1 MRTSCATGWCATSS
15 ARTPR
20 TRRVEMKLPTQE
32 QVRYHL
38 VRWVWVPA
46 LALVAHVAF
55 PSGSA
60 DVAPLLEPG
69 ARSDKEIVAP
79 FNFVVSKSED
89 ELQREAEELAASAK
103 PIYEFRQH
111 AYDSTATTLAAFFSS
126 VDAASD
132 QGPQT
137 MIRAA
142 RDYGVALTPQEA
154 AYLSKGG
161 KRRAMQQ
168 ALVRLFD
175 RTLAQGVTGPGVL
188 QGEQSR
194 ELIVRRGSTESSV
207 LRDQVLT
214 FAQYLNRAKQLHPD
228 AGSSVGDVL
237 YLKLVRQFFRPT
249 LIPKP
254 LETERRRNELRGSVD
269 PSKYIVRAGDRIVGA
284 NEVVTNEAHERLVT
298 LHQELLRR
306 GAATTYSIRGVV
318 GPLLR
323 DSLII
328 AIFWVL
334 MVFYRRE
341 TYSDLRQ
348 VGLIGALFAILLT
361 QAGLVARSYPA
372 HPEITFMPF
381 LAMMMTVLFN
391 GRVSMIAAMI
401 LAVVVGLQPVF
412 HDVPATFLCVVGGVT
427 AALSVKTLRSRSNFY
442 APVLIIAAG
451 YLTGAL
457 ALGLASGWS
466 IEEIGLRGFW
476 GALNGLVSAGLTFFL
491 LPVAES
497 VTHITTDL
505 TLLELSD
512 PSRPLLRRL
521 SVEAPGTYAH
531 SVAMANLVEAA
542 CNRIGAN
549 GLLGRVG
556 CYYHDIGK
564 VKNPQYFVENQI
576 PGNNPHDRL
585 KPLQSAQIIKAHVT
599 DGLALAAEADL
610 PDSVAA
616 FIPEHHGTTEITYF
630 LDKAKKIDGGQARNS
645 ADFTYPGPKPRSM
658 ETAISMIADSV
669 EAALRVLEDLTPQK
683 IEEAINH
690 IVRTKVNAGQ
700 LDEAPLTLQ
709 QIEQVKS
716 AFLRV
721 LSGMYHN
728 RIDYPES
735 SGGISAAWQPATAR

>member
-1 MRTSCATGWCATSS
+1 MN
-15 ARTPR
+15 
-20 TRRVEMKLPTQE
+20 LPTRE
-32 QVRYHL
+32 QVRYH
-38 VRWVWVPA
+38 VARWIWVPA
-46 LALVAHVAF
+46 LAMIAHIAF
-55 PSGSA
+55 PSSAA

-69 ARSDKEIVAP
+69 ARADKEIIAP
-79 FNFVVSKSED
+79 FNFVVNKSED

-103 PIYEFRQH
+103 PIYEFRQRG
-111 AYDSTATTLAAFFSS
+111 YDSAATTMAAFFAAA
-126 VDAASD
+126 DAAAD
-132 QGPQT
+132 QGPQAV
-137 MIRAA
+137 IRAA
-142 RDYGVALTPQEA
+142 AEFGVPVTLQEA
-154 AYLSKGG
+154 AYLAKGG
-161 KRRAMQQ
+161 KRRGLQQ
-168 ALVRLFD
+168 ALERLFD

-188 QGEQSR
+188 QVEQSR

-207 LRDQVLT
+207 QRDQVLT
-214 FAQYLNRAKQLHPD
+214 FAQYLSRAKQLHPD

-237 YLKLVRQFFRPT
+237 YLKLARQFFRPT
-249 LIPKP
+249 LIPKQ

-269 PSKYIVRAGDRIVGA
+269 PSKYIVRAGDRIVA
-284 NEVVTNEAHERLVT
+284 PHEVVTSEAHERLVA

-306 GAATTYSIRGVV
+306 GAATTYSIRGML

-334 MVFYRRE
+334 LVFYRRE
-341 TYSDLRQ
+341 TYRDIKQ
-348 VGLIGALFAILLT
+348 VALIGGLFALLLT
-361 QAGLVARSYPA
+361 QSGVVARFYAP
-372 HPEITFMPF
+372 HPEVIFMPF

-412 HDVPATFLCVVGGVT
+412 HDFPATFLCVVGGVT

-442 APVLIIAAG
+442 APVLIIAGG
-451 YLTGAL
+451 YLVGAL
-457 ALGLASGWS
+457 ALGLASGWP
-466 IEEIGLRGFW
+466 IQEIGLRGLL

-521 SVEAPGTYAH
+521 SLEAPGTYAH

-564 VKNPQYFVENQI
+564 VKNPMYFVENQI

-599 DGLALAAEADL
+599 DGLALAADADL
-610 PDSVAA
+610 PDAVTA

-630 LDKAKKIDGGQARNS
+630 LDKANKTDGGQARNPE
-645 ADFTYPGPKPRSM
+645 DFTYPGPKPRSM

-683 IEEAINH
+683 IEEAIEH

-709 QIEQVKS
+709 QIEQVKA
-716 AFLRV
+716 AFMIV
-721 LSGMYHN
+721 LGGMYHN

-735 SGGISAAWQPATAR
+735 SGGIGAAWQPTATAR

>member
-1 MRTSCATGWCATSS
+1 MQ
-15 ARTPR
+15 
-20 TRRVEMKLPTQE
+20 LPTQDT
-32 QVRYHL
+32 VRYHL

-46 LALVAHVAF
+46 LALVAQIAF
-55 PSGSA
+55 PSSSA

-69 ARSDKEIVAP
+69 AQSDKEIVAP
-79 FNFVVSKSED
+79 FNFVVNKSED
-89 ELQREAEELAASAK
+89 ELQREAEELAATAK

-111 AYDSTATTLAAFFSS
+111 AYDSTATTMAAFFSA
-126 VDAASD
+126 VDAAAD
-132 QGPQT
+132 QGPQA
-137 MIRAA
+137 IIHAA
-142 RDYGVALTPQEA
+142 SDYGVPLTPQEA

-161 KRRAMQQ
+161 KRRPLEQ
-168 ALVRLFD
+168 ALDRLSD

-207 LRDQVLT
+207 QRDQVLT

-284 NEVVTNEAHERLVT
+284 HEVVTNEAHERLLT

-306 GAATTYSIRGVV
+306 GAATTYSIRGVI

-341 TYSDLRQ
+341 TYRDLRQ
-348 VGLIGALFAILLT
+348 VVPIGTLFAILLT
-361 QAGLVARSYPA
+361 QAGMVARFYPA
-372 HPEITFMPF
+372 HPEIIFMPF

-401 LAVVVGLQPVF
+401 LAVVIGQQPVF

-442 APVLIIAAG
+442 APVLIIVAG
-451 YLTGAL
+451 YLAGAL
-457 ALGLASGWS
+457 ALGLASGWP
-466 IEEIGLRGFW
+466 IEEIGLRGLW

-610 PDSVAA
+610 PDAVAA

-630 LDKAKKIDGGQARNS
+630 LDKAKKIDGNQTRNIE
-645 ADFTYPGPKPRSM
+645 DFTYPGPKPRSM

-683 IEEAINH
+683 IEEAIHH

-700 LDEAPLTLQ
+700 LDQAPLTLQ
-709 QIEQVKS
+709 QIEQVKQ
-716 AFLRV
+716 AFLVV

-735 SGGISAAWQPATAR
+735 SGGISAAWQPPPETARSSR

>member
-1 MRTSCATGWCATSS
+1 
-15 ARTPR
+15 
-20 TRRVEMKLPTQE
+20 MKIPTKDK
-32 QVRYHL
+32 VRYHAA
-38 VRWVWVPA
+38 RWVWVPA
-46 LALVAHVAF
+46 LALIAHVAF
-55 PSGSA
+55 PSSAA

-69 ARSDKEIVAP
+69 AQADKEIIAP
-79 FNFVVSKSED
+79 FNFVVNKSED

-103 PIYEFRQH
+103 PIYEFRQR
-111 AYDSTATTLAAFFSS
+111 AYDSTATTMAAFFSA

-132 QGPQT
+132 QGPQAI
-137 MIRAA
+137 IRAA
-142 RDYGVALTPQEA
+142 GEFGVPVTSPEA
-154 AYLSKGG
+154 AYLARGG
-161 KRRAMQQ
+161 KRRAIQQ
-168 ALVRLFD
+168 SLERLFD

-188 QGEQSR
+188 QVEQSR

-207 LRDQVLT
+207 QRDQVLT
-214 FAQYLNRAKQLHPD
+214 FAQYLSRAKQLHPD

-237 YLKLVRQFFRPT
+237 YLKLVRQFFHPT
-249 LIPKP
+249 LIPKQ

-269 PSKYIVRAGDRIVGA
+269 PSKYIVRAGDRIVA
-284 NEVVTNEAHERLVT
+284 PHEVVSSEAHEQLLA

-306 GAATTYSIRGVV
+306 GAATTYSIRGVL

-334 MVFYRRE
+334 LLFYRRE
-341 TYSDLRQ
+341 TYRDIKQ
-348 VGLIGALFAILLT
+348 VALIGGLFALLLGH
-361 QAGLVARSYPA
+361 AGAVARFYPA
-372 HPEITFMPF
+372 HPEVIFMPF

-401 LAVVVGLQPVF
+401 LAVVVGQQPVF

-451 YLTGAL
+451 YLSGAL
-457 ALGLASGWS
+457 ALGLASGWP
-466 IEEIGLRGFW
+466 IEEIGLRGLW

-521 SVEAPGTYAH
+521 SLEAPGTYAH

-564 VKNPQYFVENQI
+564 VKNPMYFVENQI

-599 DGLALAAEADL
+599 NGLALAAEADL

-630 LDKAKKIDGGQARNS
+630 LDKAKKTDGGQARNPD
-645 ADFTYPGPKPRSM
+645 DFTYPGPKPRSM

-683 IEEAINH
+683 IEEAIDH

-709 QIEQVKS
+709 QIEQVKA
-716 AFLRV
+716 AFLIV

-735 SGGISAAWQPATAR
+735 SGGIGAAWQPTATAR

>member
-1 MRTSCATGWCATSS
+1 MKV
-15 ARTPR
+15 P
-20 TRRVEMKLPTQE
+20 TRDK
-32 QVRYHL
+32 VRYHAA
-38 VRWVWVPA
+38 RWIWVPFM
-46 LALVAHVAF
+46 ALVGHAAF
-55 PSGSA
+55 PPSAA

-69 ARSDKEIVAP
+69 ARAGKEIIAP
-79 FNFVVSKSED
+79 FNFVVNKSED

-111 AYDSTATTLAAFFSS
+111 AYDSTATTMAAFFSA
-126 VDAASD
+126 VDAAAV
-132 QGPQT
+132 QRPQA
-137 MIRAA
+137 IINAA
-142 RDYGVALTPQEA
+142 GDFGVPITPQEA
-154 AYLSKGG
+154 AYLTKSG
-161 KRRAMQQ
+161 KRRALEQ
-168 ALVRLFD
+168 ALERLFD

-188 QGEQSR
+188 QVEQSR
-194 ELIVRRGSTESSV
+194 ELIIRRGSTESSV
-207 LRDQVLT
+207 QRDQVLT
-214 FAQYLNRAKQLHPD
+214 FAQYLSRAKQLHPD
-228 AGSSVGDVL
+228 PGSSVADVL

-249 LIPKP
+249 LIPKQ

-269 PSKYIVRAGDRIVGA
+269 PSKYIVRAGDRIVA
-284 NEVVTNEAHERLVT
+284 PHEIVSNEAHERLVA

-323 DSLII
+323 DSII
-328 AIFWVL
+328 LSIFWVL
-334 MVFYRRE
+334 LLFYRRE
-341 TYSDLRQ
+341 TYRDLRQ
-348 VGLIGALFAILLT
+348 VALIGALFSLLVL
-361 QAGLVARSYPA
+361 QAGIVARSYPT
-372 HPEITFMPF
+372 HPEIIFMPF
-381 LAMMMTVLFN
+381 VAMMMTVLFN

-401 LAVVVGLQPVF
+401 LAVVIGLQPVF
-412 HDVPATFLCVVGGVT
+412 HDVPALFLCLVGGVI
-427 AALSVKTLRSRSNFY
+427 AALSVRTLRSRSNFY
-442 APVLIIAAG
+442 APVLLIAAG

-457 ALGLASGWS
+457 ALGLASGWP
-466 IEEIGLRGFW
+466 IEEIALRGLL
-476 GALNGLVSAGLTFFL
+476 GAVNGLVSAGLTFFL

-497 VTHITTDL
+497 VTHVTTDL

-521 SVEAPGTYAH
+521 SLEAPGTYAH

-556 CYYHDIGK
+556 CYYHDVGK
-564 VKNPQYFVENQI
+564 VKNPMYFVENQI

-599 DGLALAAEADL
+599 DGLALAAEAQL

-630 LDKAKKIDGGQARNS
+630 LDKAKKNDGGQPRKPD
-645 ADFTYPGPKPRSM
+645 DFMYPGPRPRSM
-658 ETAISMIADSV
+658 ETAIAMIADSV

-683 IEEAINH
+683 IEEAIDH

-709 QIEQVKS
+709 QIEQVKQ
-716 AFLRV
+716 AFLVV

-735 SGGISAAWQPATAR
+735 SGGIGATWQPAAAR

>member
-1 MRTSCATGWCATSS
+1 
-15 ARTPR
+15 
-20 TRRVEMKLPTQE
+20 MKLPTRE
-32 QVRYHL
+32 TIRYHAT
-38 VRWVWVPA
+38 RWVWVPF
-46 LALVAHVAF
+46 LALVAHVSF
-55 PSGSA
+55 PSGAA

-79 FNFVVSKSED
+79 FNFVVNKSED

-103 PIYEFRQH
+103 PIYEFRQR
-111 AYDSTATTLAAFFSS
+111 AYDSTATTMAAFFTA
-126 VDAASD
+126 VDAAAD
-132 QGPQT
+132 QGQQA
-137 MIRAA
+137 IISAA
-142 RDYGVALTPQEA
+142 GEFGVPVTPQEA

-161 KRRAMQQ
+161 KRRALQQ
-168 ALVRLFD
+168 ALQKLFD

-188 QGEQSR
+188 QVEQSR

-207 LRDQVLT
+207 SRDQVLT
-214 FAQYLNRAKQLHPD
+214 FAHYLSRAKQLHPD

-249 LIPKP
+249 LIPKQ

-269 PSKYIVRAGDRIVGA
+269 PSKYIVRAGDRIVA
-284 NEVVTNEAHERLVT
+284 PHEVVTNEAHERLVA

-323 DSLII
+323 DTLLLS
-328 AIFWVL
+328 IFWVL
-334 MVFYRRE
+334 LVFYRRE
-341 TYSDLRQ
+341 TYTDLRQ
-348 VGLIGALFAILLT
+348 VALIGGLFAILLL
-361 QAGLVARSYPA
+361 QAGIVARSYPE
-372 HPEITFMPF
+372 HPTIIFMPF
-381 LAMMMTVLFN
+381 VAMMMTVLFN

-401 LAVVVGLQPVF
+401 LAVVIGLQPVF
-412 HDVPATFLCVVGGVT
+412 HDVPALFLCLIGGVT
-427 AALSVKTLRSRSNFY
+427 AALSVRALRSRSNFY

-451 YLTGAL
+451 YLMGAL
-457 ALGLASGWS
+457 ALGLSGGWP
-466 IEEIGLRGFW
+466 IAEIGLRGLL

-491 LPVAES
+491 LPVAEA

-521 SVEAPGTYAH
+521 SLEAPGTYAH

-564 VKNPQYFVENQI
+564 VKNPLYFVENQI

-585 KPLQSAQIIKAHVT
+585 KPVQSAQIIKAHVI
-599 DGLALAAEADL
+599 DGLALAAEAQL

-616 FIPEHHGTTEITYF
+616 FIPEHHGTSEITYF
-630 LDKAKKIDGGQARNS
+630 LDKAKKIDGGQARNPD
-645 ADFTYPGPKPRSM
+645 DFVYPGPKPRSM
-658 ETAISMIADSV
+658 ETAIAMIADSV

-683 IEEAINH
+683 IEEAIDH
-690 IVRTKVNAGQ
+690 IVKTKVNAGQ
-700 LDEAPLTLQ
+700 LDEAPLTLR
-709 QIEQVKS
+709 QIEQVKA
-716 AFLRV
+716 AFLLV

-735 SGGISAAWQPATAR
+735 SGGIGAAWQPATARR

>member
-1 MRTSCATGWCATSS
+1 
-15 ARTPR
+15 
-20 TRRVEMKLPTQE
+20 MKLPTRE
-32 QVRYHL
+32 KARYHAA
-38 VRWVWVPA
+38 RWLWVPVM
-46 LALVAHVAF
+46 ALVAHMAF
-55 PSGSA
+55 PSSAA

-69 ARSDKEIVAP
+69 ARADKEVIAP
-79 FNFVVSKSED
+79 FNFVVNKSED

-111 AYDSTATTLAAFFSS
+111 AYDSTATTMAAFFTA
-126 VDAASD
+126 VDAVAD
-132 QGPQT
+132 QGPQAI
-137 MIRAA
+137 IRAA
-142 RDYGVALTPQEA
+142 GDFGVPLTLPEA
-154 AYLSKGG
+154 GYLAKGG
-161 KRRAMQQ
+161 KRRALQQ
-168 ALVRLFD
+168 AIEKLFD

-188 QGEQSR
+188 QVEQSR
-194 ELIVRRGSTESSV
+194 ELIIRRGSTESSV
-207 LRDQVLT
+207 QRDQVLT

-228 AGSSVGDVL
+228 PGSSVADVL

-249 LIPKP
+249 LILKQ

-269 PSKYIVRAGDRIVGA
+269 PSKYIVRAGDRIVA
-284 NEVVTNEAHERLVT
+284 PHEVVTNEAHERLVA

-323 DSLII
+323 DSLILSV
-328 AIFWVL
+328 FWVL
-334 MVFYRRE
+334 LLFYRRE
-341 TYSDLRQ
+341 TYRDPKQ
-348 VGLIGALFAILLT
+348 VALIGGLFSVLLL
-361 QAGLVARSYPA
+361 QGGIVAHSYPT
-372 HPEITFMPF
+372 HPEIIFMPF
-381 LAMMMTVLFN
+381 VAMMMTVLFN

-412 HDVPATFLCVVGGVT
+412 HDVPALFLCVVGGVT
-427 AALSVKTLRSRSNFY
+427 AALSVRTLRSRSNFY
-442 APVLIIAAG
+442 APVLIVAGG
-451 YLTGAL
+451 YLLGAL
-457 ALGLASGWS
+457 SLGLASGWP
-466 IEEIGLRGFW
+466 IEEIALRGLL
-476 GALNGLVSAGLTFFL
+476 GAVNGLVSAGLTFFL

-505 TLLELSD
+505 TLLELTD

-521 SVEAPGTYAH
+521 SLEAPGTYAH

-564 VKNPQYFVENQI
+564 VKNPMFFVENQI

-585 KPLQSAQIIKAHVT
+585 KAVQSAQIIKAHVV

-630 LDKAKKIDGGQARNS
+630 LDKAKKDGGPPRNPE
-645 ADFTYPGPKPRSM
+645 DFTYPGPKPRSM
-658 ETAISMIADSV
+658 ETAIAMIADSV

-683 IEEAINH
+683 IEEAIDH

-709 QIEQVKS
+709 QIEQVKQ
-716 AFLRV
+716 AFLVV

-735 SGGISAAWQPATAR
+735 SGGIGATWQPATARRA

>member
-1 MRTSCATGWCATSS
+1 MNV
-15 ARTPR
+15 PR
-20 TRRVEMKLPTQE
+20 EK
-32 QVRYHL
+32 VRYH
-38 VRWVWVPA
+38 VARWVWVPI

-55 PSGSA
+55 PSSAA

-69 ARSDKEIVAP
+69 AQAGEEIIAP

-103 PIYEFRQH
+103 PIYEFRQR
-111 AYDSTATTLAAFFSS
+111 AYDSTATTMAAFFVA
-126 VDAASD
+126 VDAAAD
-132 QGPQT
+132 QGAPAI
-137 MIRAA
+137 IRAA
-142 RDYGVALTPQEA
+142 GEFGVPVTLQEA
-154 AYLSKGG
+154 AYLGKGG
-161 KRRAMQQ
+161 KRRAVQQ
-168 ALVRLFD
+168 ALGRLFD

-188 QGEQSR
+188 QVEQSR

-207 LRDQVLT
+207 QRDQVLT
-214 FAQYLNRAKQLHPD
+214 FAQYLSRAKQLHPD

-249 LIPKP
+249 LIPKQ

-269 PSKYIVRAGDRIVGA
+269 PSKYIVRAGDRIVA
-284 NEVVTNEAHERLVT
+284 PHEVVTNEAHERLVA

-306 GAATTYSIRGVV
+306 GAATTYSIRGVL

-334 MVFYRRE
+334 LVFYRRE
-341 TYSDLRQ
+341 TYRDTNQ
-348 VGLIGALFAILLT
+348 VALIGGLFALLLA
-361 QAGLVARSYPA
+361 QSGLVARSYPA
-372 HPEITFMPF
+372 HPEVVFMPF

-401 LAVVVGLQPVF
+401 LAVVVGQQPVF

-442 APVLIIAAG
+442 APVLIIAGG
-451 YLTGAL
+451 YLLGAL
-457 ALGLASGWS
+457 ALGLASGWP
-466 IEEIGLRGFW
+466 IEEIGLRGLS

-521 SVEAPGTYAH
+521 SLEAPGTYAH

-564 VKNPQYFVENQI
+564 VKNPMFFVENQI

-599 DGLALAAEADL
+599 DGLALAAGAQL

-630 LDKAKKIDGGQARNS
+630 LDKAKKTDGAQARNPD
-645 ADFTYPGPKPRSM
+645 DFRYPGPKPRSM

-683 IEEAINH
+683 IEEAIDH

-709 QIEQVKS
+709 QMEQVKA
-716 AFLRV
+716 AFLIV

-735 SGGISAAWQPATAR
+735 SGGISAAWQPTATAH

>member
-1 MRTSCATGWCATSS
+1 
-15 ARTPR
+15 
-20 TRRVEMKLPTQE
+20 MKLPSQE
-32 QVRYHL
+32 HVRYHL

-46 LALVAHVAF
+46 LALVAHVSF
-55 PSGSA
+55 PSGGA

-69 ARSDKEIVAP
+69 ARSEKEIIAP
-79 FNFVVSKSED
+79 FNFVVNKSED

-111 AYDSTATTLAAFFSS
+111 AYDSSATTMAAFFSA

-132 QGPQT
+132 QGPQA
-137 MIRAA
+137 IVHAGA
-142 RDYGVALTPQEA
+142 EYGIPLTLQEA

-161 KRRAMQQ
+161 KRRALQQ
-168 ALVRLFD
+168 ALGRLFD

-214 FAQYLNRAKQLHPD
+214 FAQYLNRARQLHPD

-237 YLKLVRQFFRPT
+237 YIKLQRQFFRPT

-284 NEVVTNEAHERLVT
+284 NEIVTNEAHERLVT

-306 GAATTYSIRGVV
+306 GAATTDSIRGVI

-341 TYSDLRQ
+341 TYRDLRQ
-348 VGLIGALFAILLT
+348 VGLIGGLFAVLLA
-361 QAGLVARSYPA
+361 QAGLVAHSYPA
-372 HPEITFMPF
+372 HPEIIFLPF

-442 APVLIIAAG
+442 APVLIIVGG

-457 ALGLASGWS
+457 ALGLSSGWP
-466 IEEIGLRGFW
+466 IEEIGLRGLW

-497 VTHITTDL
+497 
-505 TLLELSD
+505 
-512 PSRPLLRRL
+512 SRT
-521 SVEAPGTYAH
+521 S
-531 SVAMANLVEAA
+531 
-542 CNRIGAN
+542 
-549 GLLGRVG
+549 
-556 CYYHDIGK
+556 
-564 VKNPQYFVENQI
+564 
-576 PGNNPHDRL
+576 
-585 KPLQSAQIIKAHVT
+585 
-599 DGLALAAEADL
+599 
-610 PDSVAA
+610 
-616 FIPEHHGTTEITYF
+616 
-630 LDKAKKIDGGQARNS
+630 
-645 ADFTYPGPKPRSM
+645 PR
-658 ETAISMIADSV
+658 T
-669 EAALRVLEDLTPQK
+669 
-683 IEEAINH
+683 
-690 IVRTKVNAGQ
+690 
-700 LDEAPLTLQ
+700 
-709 QIEQVKS
+709 
-716 AFLRV
+716 
-721 LSGMYHN
+721 
-728 RIDYPES
+728 
-735 SGGISAAWQPATAR
+735 

>member
-1 MRTSCATGWCATSS
+1 MQ
-15 ARTPR
+15 
-20 TRRVEMKLPTQE
+20 LPTQDT
-32 QVRYHL
+32 VRYHL

-46 LALVAHVAF
+46 LALVAQIAF
-55 PSGSA
+55 PSSSA

-69 ARSDKEIVAP
+69 AQSDKEIVAP
-79 FNFVVSKSED
+79 FNFVVNKSED
-89 ELQREAEELAASAK
+89 ELQREAEELAATAK

-111 AYDSTATTLAAFFSS
+111 AYDSTATTMAAFFSA
-126 VDAASD
+126 VDAAAD
-132 QGPQT
+132 QGPQA
-137 MIRAA
+137 IIHAA
-142 RDYGVALTPQEA
+142 SDYGVPLTPQEA

-161 KRRAMQQ
+161 KRRPLEQ
-168 ALVRLFD
+168 ALDRLSD

-188 QGEQSR
+188 QSEQSR

-207 LRDQVLT
+207 QRDQVLT

-284 NEVVTNEAHERLVT
+284 HEVVTNEAHERLLT

-306 GAATTYSIRGVV
+306 GAATTYSIRGVI

-341 TYSDLRQ
+341 TYRDLRQ
-348 VGLIGALFAILLT
+348 VVLIGTLFAILLT
-361 QAGLVARSYPA
+361 QAGMVARFYPA
-372 HPEITFMPF
+372 HPEIIFMPF

-401 LAVVVGLQPVF
+401 LAVVIGQQPVF

-442 APVLIIAAG
+442 APVLIIVAG
-451 YLTGAL
+451 YLAGAL
-457 ALGLASGWS
+457 ALGLASGWP
-466 IEEIGLRGFW
+466 IEEIGLRGLW

-610 PDSVAA
+610 PDAVAA

-630 LDKAKKIDGGQARNS
+630 LDKAKKIDGNQTRNIE
-645 ADFTYPGPKPRSM
+645 DFTYPGPKPRSM

-683 IEEAINH
+683 IEEAIHH

-700 LDEAPLTLQ
+700 LDQAPLTLQ
-709 QIEQVKS
+709 QIEQVKQ
-716 AFLRV
+716 AFLVV

-735 SGGISAAWQPATAR
+735 SGGISAAWQPPPETARSSR

>member
-1 MRTSCATGWCATSS
+1 
-15 ARTPR
+15 
-20 TRRVEMKLPTQE
+20 MKLPTRE
-32 QVRYHL
+32 TIRYHAT
-38 VRWVWVPA
+38 RWVWVPF
-46 LALVAHVAF
+46 LALVAHVSF
-55 PSGSA
+55 PSGAA

-79 FNFVVSKSED
+79 FNFVVNKSED

-103 PIYEFRQH
+103 PIYEFRQR
-111 AYDSTATTLAAFFSS
+111 AYDSTATMMAAFFTA
-126 VDAASD
+126 VDAAAD
-132 QGPQT
+132 QGQQA
-137 MIRAA
+137 IISAA
-142 RDYGVALTPQEA
+142 GEFGVPVTPQEA

-161 KRRAMQQ
+161 KRRALQQ
-168 ALVRLFD
+168 ALQKLFD

-188 QGEQSR
+188 QVEQSR

-207 LRDQVLT
+207 SRDQVLT
-214 FAQYLNRAKQLHPD
+214 FAHYLSRAKQLHPD

-249 LIPKP
+249 LIPKQ

-269 PSKYIVRAGDRIVGA
+269 PSKYIVRAGDRIVA
-284 NEVVTNEAHERLVT
+284 PHEVVTNEAHERLVA

-323 DSLII
+323 DTLLLS
-328 AIFWVL
+328 IFWVL
-334 MVFYRRE
+334 LVFYRRE
-341 TYSDLRQ
+341 TYTDLRQ
-348 VGLIGALFAILLT
+348 VALIGGLFAILLL
-361 QAGLVARSYPA
+361 QAGIVARSYPE
-372 HPEITFMPF
+372 HPTIIFMPF
-381 LAMMMTVLFN
+381 VAMMMTVLFN

-401 LAVVVGLQPVF
+401 LAVVIGLQPVF
-412 HDVPATFLCVVGGVT
+412 HDVPALFLCLIGGVT
-427 AALSVKTLRSRSNFY
+427 AALSVRALRSRSNFY

-451 YLTGAL
+451 YLMGAL
-457 ALGLASGWS
+457 ALGLSGGWP
-466 IEEIGLRGFW
+466 IAEIGLRGLL

-521 SVEAPGTYAH
+521 SLEAPGTYAH

-564 VKNPQYFVENQI
+564 VKNPLYFVENQI

-585 KPLQSAQIIKAHVT
+585 KPVQSAQIIKAHVI
-599 DGLALAAEADL
+599 DGLALAAEAQL

-616 FIPEHHGTTEITYF
+616 FIPEHHGTSEITYF
-630 LDKAKKIDGGQARNS
+630 LDKAKKIDGGQARNPD
-645 ADFTYPGPKPRSM
+645 DFVYPGPKPRSM
-658 ETAISMIADSV
+658 ETAIAMIADSV

-683 IEEAINH
+683 IEEAIDH
-690 IVRTKVNAGQ
+690 IVKTKVNAGQ
-700 LDEAPLTLQ
+700 LDEAPLTLR
-709 QIEQVKS
+709 QIEQVKA
-716 AFLRV
+716 AFLLV

-735 SGGISAAWQPATAR
+735 SGGIGAAWQPATARR